1 MRSLA
6 VTGSALVCLGLSCGL
21 AAAQGNSPSKPAA
34 GVAVYQPVP
43 NEAPGPQPIAPLNPV
58 PLDWTPPALVELSRF
73 AAMKTSFTLDRDMLD
88 AAAAVL
94 PDDDMDTRQTL
105 RKLDGVSV
113 RILRFGQEGMI
124 DPAAIH
130 SIRSEYHLRGWK
142 HLVTAEDR
150 GGPVHDNTTDV
161 WLVLDGVTVK
171 GAVVLA
177 ETPKSVTLVTVAG
190 NLNPI
195 DVMHLRGHFGIPRF
209 DRDAMRDER
218 H

>member
-1 MRSLA
+1 MY
-6 VTGSALVCLGLSCGL
+6 
-21 AAAQGNSPSKPAA
+21 QPAA
-34 GVAVYQPVP
+34 GPQPV
-43 NEAPGPQPIAPLNPV
+43 V
-58 PLDWTPPALVELSRF
+58 PLSAVPLEWTPPALVQLSQM
-73 AAMKTSFTLDRDMLD
+73 ASMKTNFTLDRTLLD

-94 PDDDMDTRQTL
+94 PDDDMDARHTL

-113 RILRFGQEGMI
+113 HILRFGEDGMV
-124 DPAAIH
+124 DPAAIEA
-130 SIRSEYHLRGWK
+130 IRSEYHLRGWK
-142 HLVTAEDR
+142 HLVTATNS

-195 DVMHLRGHFGIPRF
+195 DILHLRGHFGIPQF
-209 DRDAMRDER
+209 DRDAMRDVR
-218 H
+218 GK